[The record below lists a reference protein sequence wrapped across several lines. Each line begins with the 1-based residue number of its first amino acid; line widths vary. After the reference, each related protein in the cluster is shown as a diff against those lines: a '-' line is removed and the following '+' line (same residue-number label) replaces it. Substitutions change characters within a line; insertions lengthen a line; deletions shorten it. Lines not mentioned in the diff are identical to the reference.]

1 MKKIRQLILFCCCAL
16 LLSVLPAFHV
26 SAATAGISTSGT
38 PKVGETIRVN
48 LSVSADKAIYSA
60 DSTLNYDGS
69 VLQLV
74 SVDGVNSGDYVGGN
88 GSVHIVD
95 ANFGENDKS
104 ASYSVTFKVL
114 KAGQSSLSYAGS
126 CADIDLNEASFSKSS
141 SVTVQA
147 EQNSKPESK
156 PASKPASSSSKPTVS
171 SSSASSA
178 SSKKPDLSSNAD
190 LQTLS
195 VSGAS
200 LSPAFSAATTSY
212 TVQVDK
218 DIEKITVSAAPADS
232 KAKITGGGAYTL
244 DLGTNYYAITVVAQD
259 GTKKTYSLAVKRGTD
274 EEIDVLA
281 VTVKG
286 TKYHVCDDLSKV
298 KALPGFSIRKA
309 VYNGVEVDVFSDK
322 ENQLALYYLTEDAS
336 GKGDYFVYQD
346 QRDSF
351 KLLDYITWNNRKY
364 IFADDGL
371 YDPPEGYTTETI
383 KIAKAATKAYLY
395 SDEQYADFYVVYCIV
410 DGEGGYYRYD
420 SVEKTLQRLPVFP
433 ETVAVNTDEP
443 LTQPEQTEEADTNW
457 FSELSRTGKIAV
469 LLFAVVALCL
479 IFLIIF
485 LPIIALVKKKRNRK
499 PEEKS
504 FDFSFDEVEYTSAD
518 NAAPEAA
525 DQPSDEE

>member
-48 LSVSADKAIYSA
+48 LSVSADKAIYAA

-74 SVDGVNSGDYVGGN
+74 RVDGVNSSDYDVGN

-114 KAGQSSLSYAGS
+114 KAGRSSLSYNGS
-126 CADIDLNEASFSKSS
+126 CADIDWNEVSFSKSS

-147 EQNSKPESK
+147 AQNSKPS
-156 PASKPASSSSKPTVS
+156 SKPASSSSS
-171 SSSASSA
+171 SSSASSDS
-178 SSKKPDLSSNAD
+178 SSKKSDLPSNAD

-195 VSGAS
+195 VSGAL
-200 LSPAFSAATTSY
+200 LSPAFSASTTSY

-218 DIEKITVSAAPADS
+218 DVEKITVSASPADS

-244 DLGTNYYAITVVAQD
+244 DMGTNYYAITVVAQD

-298 KALPGFSIRKA
+298 KALSGFSVRKA
-309 VYNGVEVDVFSDK
+309 VYNGVDVDVFTDK
-322 ENQLALYYLTEDAS
+322 ENRLALYYLTEDAS
-336 GKGDYFVYQD
+336 GKGDYFIYQD

-351 KLLDYITWNNRKY
+351 KPLDYITWNNRNY
-364 IFADDGL
+364 IFVDDGL
-371 YDPPEGYTTETI
+371 YDPPEGYTAETI
-383 KIAKAATKAYLY
+383 KIVKAATKAYLY

-433 ETVAVNTDEP
+433 ETAAVNTDEP
-443 LTQPEQTEEADTNW
+443 KTQPAQTEETETNW
-457 FSELSRTGKIAV
+457 FSELSKTGKIAV

-485 LPIIALVKKKRNRK
+485 LPIIALVKKKRSRK
-499 PEEKS
+499 AEEKA
-504 FDFSFDEVEYTSAD
+504 FDFSFDAVEHTSAE
-518 NAAPEAA
+518 NTEPEAS
-525 DQPSDEE
+525 DRPSDEG